1 MTSHRR
7 LVNYFLKYL
16 KPYLAIPQEQKARQ
30 QKMDSGSQT
39 YKICDYTPKYAR
51 VHLSLEKKLREISE
65 AGMAC

>member
-16 KPYLAIPQEQKARQ
+16 KSYLAIPQEQKARQ

-39 YKICDYTPKYAR
+39 YVICDYTLKYTR
-51 VHLSLEKKLREISE
+51 VCLSLEKKTEK
-65 AGMAC
+65 